1 MLYIPSAGRYENMQY
16 NRCGK
21 SGVLLP
27 AISLSLSHNFGS
39 IDIFEDGRKI
49 IRHAFDNGITHFDL
63 ANNYGPDAGSAEENF
78 GRILKQ
84 DFEGSL
90 RDELL
95 ISTKAGYAMWEGPY
109 GNWGSRKH
117 LIASCN
123 HSLKRIGIEYV
134 DIFYSHRPDPETPLE
149 ETMMALDHI
158 VRSGKALYAG
168 ICNYDAE
175 QSKQAIEILKSL
187 GTPCLIHQS
196 EYSMFMH
203 WDERHLPEVLETNGV
218 GRIATSSKGLL
229 THQNVRGIAAGAK
242 VSKPTNFYIKKL
254 NEIARKRNQ
263 SLAQMSLAWLLKD
276 EKITSVLVNVSS
288 QEQLKDNLSAL
299 NNLKFADEE
308 LDAIEK
314 VLV

>member
-1 MLYIPSAGRYENMQY
+1 MQY

-27 AISLSLSHNFGS
+27 AISLSLSHNFGT

-49 IRHAFDNGITHFDL
+49 IHHAFDNGITHFDL
-63 ANNYGPDAGSAEENF
+63 ANIYGPAAGSAEENF

-84 DFEGSL
+84 DFAGSL
-90 RDELL
+90 RDELI
-95 ISTKAGYAMWEGPY
+95 ISTKAGYAMWGGPY

-123 HSLKRIGIEYV
+123 HSLKRMGLEYV
-134 DIFYSHRPDPETPLE
+134 DIFYSHRPDPETPPE
-149 ETMMALDHI
+149 ETMMALDYI

-175 QSKQAIEILKSL
+175 QAKQAIDILKSL

-203 WDERHLPEVLETNGV
+203 WNEKHLPQVLETNGV
-218 GRIATSSKGLL
+218 GRIASSSKGLL
-229 THQNVRGIAAGAK
+229 AHRNLRGISPGANN
-242 VSKPTNFYIKKL
+242 SKPKSTNFFIKKL

-263 SLAQMSLAWLLKD
+263 SLSQMSLAWLLKD
-276 EKITSVLVNVSS
+276 NNITSALINVNSK
-288 QEQLKDNLSAL
+288 EQLNDHLSAL
-299 NNLKFADEE
+299 NNLKFDEE
-308 LDAIEK
+308 ELEAIEK
-314 VLV
+314 VLD